1 LTTRPW
7 IENAMFGRA
16 SFGRKLPSDLE
27 ADVSAMIARV
37 GALPSDSAPNRTG
50 LGQEFNLSVRYTGV
64 EQFDVVGTFGV
75 FLPGGYFRNF
85 RSDEFSSGLS
95 GTVLGGQIVA
105 QARF

>member
-1 LTTRPW
+1 
-7 IENAMFGRA
+7 
-16 SFGRKLPSDLE
+16 
-27 ADVSAMIARV
+27 MIARV